1 MPIVNPELCFCP
13 LVGAQELPPV
23 SLSPSDMMMPEISQ
37 FRDIVPESNMD
48 ILGSEASSEIDGF
61 SSDPQIEWQNG
72 LMDDDIPLDSSFW
85 EKFLQSP
92 PPVEDSTILEDSM
105 VDETKKVENGW
116 SKADHMEQLTEQM
129 GQLTSKNN
137 KDQPLL

>member
-1 MPIVNPELCFCP
+1 
-13 LVGAQELPPV
+13 
-23 SLSPSDMMMPEISQ
+23 MMMPEISQ
-37 FRDIVPESNMD
+37 FRDIVPESNLN
-48 ILGSEASSEIDGF
+48 ILGSEASI
-61 SSDPQIEWQNG
+61 DPQIEWQNG